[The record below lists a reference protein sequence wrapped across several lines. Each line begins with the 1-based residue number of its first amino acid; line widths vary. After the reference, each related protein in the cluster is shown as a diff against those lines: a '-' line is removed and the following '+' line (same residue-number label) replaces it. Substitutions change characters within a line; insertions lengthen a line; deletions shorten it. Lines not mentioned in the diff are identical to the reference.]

1 MHISGEA
8 RFLFNIIG
16 FVVAGDDCVWNVVAA
31 ACVSDNAVGTAGA
44 SSALARLLHTL
55 RAQRRVTFFDHQAI
69 AFLCR
74 TDKEKA
80 KAAIQQEQVR
90 SAAFRVCNVAFCH
103 ARHRQWIWKPPY
115 PVPYR

>member
-1 MHISGEA
+1 MIV
-8 RFLFNIIG
+8 F
-16 FVVAGDDCVWNVVAA
+16 
-31 ACVSDNAVGTAGA
+31 GTWWLLPVLVTMQLELQQPPTAF
-44 SSALARLLHTL
+44 ARLLHTL

-90 SAAFRVCNVAFCH
+90 SAAFHVCNVAFCH

-115 PVPYR
+115 PVLYR

>member
-74 TDKEKA
+74 SDQAKT

-90 SAAFRVCNVAFCH
+90 SVTFHLLKIPFFHRCN
-103 ARHRQWIWKPPY
+103 RQWI
-115 PVPYR
+115 